1 MKTWLKGGI
10 IGAILIIVLYVCAI
24 LIPGMFFKKIFSFM
38 MIATILPM
46 IQGGTFQIIIYF
58 SLIIL
63 EYFIL
68 GAIIGYI
75 YGKIKNRNQI
85 IQN

>member
-1 MKTWLKGGI
+1 
-10 IGAILIIVLYVCAI
+10 
-24 LIPGMFFKKIFSFM
+24 M